1 MQSAVRHRTFQLI
14 KAQKKNITCSSS
26 RLLSTYI
33 KIDHQVSAQTHLSSI
48 SPHGSR
54 LHLLSKELSPTVV
67 HEKPGPGVVR
77 EVISRNDQ
85 KGKGDPGGRFK
96 SSKAQLWGVPE
107 LPTETSAAGG
117 ELELSNKKFAIVEM
131 GGTQHK
137 VVPGDVIVSE
147 KLRVTGTKS
156 WDKIGSIIDLT
167 KEVSGARSAER
178 GARSGWDTRH
188 ILKTNPLV
196 LRFCWL
202 EARAKHPWG
211 CPLWEAGRTEWVEGT
226 GLRSGLRRSPAT
238 RL

>member
-14 KAQKKNITCSSS
+14 KAQKKTITCSSS

-117 ELELSNKKFAIVEM
+117 ELELSNQKFAIVEM

-178 GARSGWDTRH
+178 GAWSAERVGHAPHTKD
-188 ILKTNPLV
+188 
-196 LRFCWL
+196 
-202 EARAKHPWG
+202 
-211 CPLWEAGRTEWVEGT
+211 
-226 GLRSGLRRSPAT
+226 
-238 RL
+238 